1 MTIERDGSGNR
12 YVDAG
17 NIRVTFVE
25 QSSWTESDGELAR
38 PGGNTTGI
46 SILATELD
54 GKRQEILMEMVPAD
68 NEMAVRFRG
77 SSRPHARN
85 CRCGRPTDRPTLL
98 PHRAYGSVTAPLP
111 LPAYRGDRLVSA
123 GSAPPGSGHIREPSF
138 YVGLTHGVVSHS
150 RPPPSRSSDGFM
162 IPTTPC
168 ALFRTMVVST
178 PLDTI
183 H

>member
-1 MTIERDGSGNR
+1 MGWFGTRHSRGCFERHRSRGNVGADEGDPHSSGRRDMTIERDGSGNR

-77 SSRPHARN
+77 SSRPHA
-85 CRCGRPTDRPTLL
+85 
-98 PHRAYGSVTAPLP
+98 
-111 LPAYRGDRLVSA
+111 
-123 GSAPPGSGHIREPSF
+123 
-138 YVGLTHGVVSHS
+138 
-150 RPPPSRSSDGFM
+150 
-162 IPTTPC
+162 
-168 ALFRTMVVST
+168 
-178 PLDTI
+178 
-183 H
+183 